1 MECDIRR
8 RTETVT
14 EVNSEC
20 EEDCLLRCTDCDI
33 CIHSYECTCRDY
45 LVLANIC
52 KHIHL
57 TVRTKKHKT
66 VTKGRGMIDT
76 NKNYSEVNDVI
87 DNMETDSSYTDL
99 AQLRHQAR
107 EKIQTLIT
115 LIDHCTD
122 RVILKRIDTQLTTTI
137 GLTKCYSQH
146 AQPELTLVQQHPP
159 NKAVTP
165 QRPFFSTR
173 KQ

>member
-1 MECDIRR
+1 MDTQNVSDVED
-8 RTETVT
+8 RTWNVTSEDRQRLYTVT

-33 CIHSYECTCRDY
+33 CVHSYEYICHDY

-66 VTKGRGMIDT
+66 VTKGRGVIDT
-76 NKNYSEVNDVI
+76 NKNYSEVNDLI

-99 AQLRHQAR
+99 AQLQHQAR
-107 EKIQTLIT
+107 KKMQTLIT
-115 LIDHCTD
+115 LIDT
-122 RVILKRIDTQLTTTI
+122 
-137 GLTKCYSQH
+137 SQTETYLRQYLRH
-146 AQPELTLVQQHPP
+146 
-159 NKAVTP
+159 
-165 QRPFFSTR
+165 S
-173 KQ
+173 